1 MSTSATQ
8 NRNPDGSIRATS
20 AAEHWSED
28 ESNFEHSDSAALHRR
43 AYRIDS
49 ASDMCVVERVVS
61 GIKIIGSC
69 SICDKEVF
77 DIIERFGPSEERAGT
92 PKRIGAP
99 HDDAMRIGFMLASGE
114 QMDLTFCQSC
124 AESLTDEDYHELW
137 QKVLRSW
144 VAELGDR
151 RPEWLTP
158 MLGNGILC
166 ELGKETWKDVL
177 RSAH

>member
-1 MSTSATQ
+1 M
-8 NRNPDGSIRATS
+8 RAGNVG
-20 AAEHWSED
+20 EDWSED
-28 ESNFEHSDSAALHRR
+28 ESNSEHSDISVLYHG
-43 AYRIDS
+43 AYRFYTATDLR
-49 ASDMCVVERVVS
+49 VVERIMS
-61 GIKIIGSC
+61 DIKVIGSC

-77 DIIERFGPSEERAGT
+77 DIVERFGPAEENAGR

-124 AESLTDEDYHELW
+124 AEALTDEDYHELW

-166 ELGKETWKDVL
+166 ELGKQSWKDVM
-177 RSAH
+177 RTAH

>member
-1 MSTSATQ
+1 M
-8 NRNPDGSIRATS
+8 RA
-20 AAEHWSED
+20 ANVAEHWNED
-28 ESNFEHSDSAALHRR
+28 ESNSECLDFPAFCHGT
-43 AYRIDS
+43 YRIDS
-49 ASDMCVVERVVS
+49 ATDLRVVERIVS
-61 GIKIIGSC
+61 DIKVIGSC

-77 DIIERFGPSEERAGT
+77 DIVERFGPAEENAGR

-114 QMDLTFCQSC
+114 QMDLTFCESC
-124 AESLTDEDYHELW
+124 AEALTDEDYHELW

-166 ELGKETWKDVL
+166 ELGKQSWKDVM
-177 RSAH
+177 RSAN